1 MYIEQ
6 WDDKGYTLS
15 CIAIRIDF
23 SMQVGGD
30 KKHVPTILIHL
41 T

>member
-6 WDDKGYTLS
+6 WDDKGYTLY

-23 SMQVGGD
+23 SLQVGVT
-30 KKHVPTILIHL
+30 KNMYWYLINL